1 MSLALRRSALRPFT
15 SRFPQRRCASTISSQ
30 ANELA
35 QKAAEADGGN
45 KRADMGGSEP
55 KEKSFLNKGA
65 KRDPELYVGKRPRF
79 K

>member
-1 MSLALRRSALRPFT
+1 MSLTLRRSALRPLT
-15 SRFPQRRCASTISSQ
+15 SRIPQQRCASTISSQ

-45 KRADMGGSEP
+45 KRADMGDNEP

-65 KRDPELYVGKRPRF
+65 KRDPELYVGQRSRF
-79 K
+79 R